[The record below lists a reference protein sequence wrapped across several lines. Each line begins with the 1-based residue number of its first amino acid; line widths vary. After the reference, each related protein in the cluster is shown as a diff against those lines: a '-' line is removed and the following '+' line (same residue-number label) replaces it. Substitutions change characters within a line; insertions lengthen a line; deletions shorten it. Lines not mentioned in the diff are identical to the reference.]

1 MFKQDTHILVVDD
14 SVNIRRVIVDNLT
27 RLGFK
32 KVATAGNA
40 DEGYGKLTFFVD
52 TPTPIQLVLSDLNMP
67 GPSGLDFLKK
77 VRADE
82 QFKDMPFILITT
94 ENEKGAVIEAAVS
107 GVSGY
112 VVKPFNLDTLT
123 KRLQD
128 AWNKHFG
135 DGQGK

>member
-1 MFKQDTHILVVDD
+1 MFGKETHILVVDD

-32 KVATAGNA
+32 KVATASEANEA
-40 DEGYGKLTFFVD
+40 FGKLSFFVD
-52 TPTPIQLVLSDLNMP
+52 SPTPIQLVLSDLNMP

-82 QFKDMPFILITT
+82 KFKDLPFILITT
-94 ENEKGAVIEAAVS
+94 ESEKGAVIEAAVS

-112 VVKPFNLDTLT
+112 VVKPFNIETLT

-128 AWNKHFG
+128 AWTKHHG
-135 DGQGK
+135 GGE